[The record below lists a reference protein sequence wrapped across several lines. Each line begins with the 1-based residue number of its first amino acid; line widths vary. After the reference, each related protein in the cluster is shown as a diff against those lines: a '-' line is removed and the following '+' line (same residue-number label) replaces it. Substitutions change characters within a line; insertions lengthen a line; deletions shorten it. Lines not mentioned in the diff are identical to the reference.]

1 MALTIQSGARI
12 NSLFWIKS
20 LDPQVPEEEAS
31 TQKVLADLE
40 PYLKGIEVPFTMMTP
55 KSGADD
61 LPLNFHPTALRAS
74 AGFYAVGRGWSNVR
88 SAERVGVAQP
98 IARCGEIG
106 GIGCRREVAQRRVRP
121 PLVVIVDPVRNP

>member
-1 MALTIQSGARI
+1 VLPTALA
-12 NSLFWIKS
+12 L
-20 LDPQVPEEEAS
+20 AS
-31 TQKVLADLE
+31 NPNRHRQAGRVVRDGL
-40 PYLKGIEVPFTMMTP
+40 
-55 KSGADD
+55 D

-88 SAERVGVAQP
+88 SAELVWVAQP

-106 GIGCRREVAQRRVRP
+106 GRKPPGREVAQRRVRP